1 MSQEELQFACEKP
14 LSNPDSI
21 EYVSEIEARG
31 PWKTKSDAELK
42 VLFAMPYDKLLEF
55 LKYDENELR
64 QLPENITGLRSY
76 SVKGLVKGSL
86 GGMEFHRIRKELL
99 FGLEGVVDVECE
111 DVYENK
117 RRFRLDSQ
125 YGIYIPPFI
134 LHTYKTI
141 EDGGVL
147 VVANTLFNP
156 EDKTT
161 HDTYSQIIFRK
172 LQEQYK

>member
-14 LSNPDSI
+14 SSDPVGI
-21 EYVSEIEARG
+21 EYIMEIEARG

-42 VLFAMPYDKLLEF
+42 VLFAMPYEKLLEF

-64 QLPENITGLRSY
+64 QLPENIRGLRSY
-76 SVKGLVKGSL
+76 SVKGLRKGSL

-125 YGIYIPPFI
+125 NGIYIPSFI
-134 LHTYKTI
+134 LHTYETI
-141 EDGGVL
+141 EDGGIL

-156 EDKTT
+156 EDKRT

-172 LQEQYK
+172 LQERYK